1 MYNVSDAYL
10 EAIKR
15 PVIKYSITGTI
26 GSNNFNAYTIKEG
39 SFQITNQCT
48 DTNELSLGSCA
59 IGQLKATFC
68 DVSIIRNEWLDK
80 VITPSCSVEVSE
92 GQYESVP
99 LGVFTIKQ
107 AEQTAEGVQV
117 TAYDNMFKFDK
128 LFDATDK
135 DFDKTGKPY
144 YFLNKICQ
152 KCGVTL
158 GMTQNEVNALPNG
171 DNTMYICG
179 VRNGTTDYANDIE
192 TYRDALFYL
201 AQACAC
207 FATINRLGRLELRP
221 FRQSVTDYISDTDRL
236 AGAEF
241 ADYVTSFTGIYVDS
255 LYDGRTTFYGYDL
268 EKLQENLVEY
278 TERKEEEEDVVDED
292 EADIDEIQEK
302 YDQGQI
308 TEEEYAEQMAAA
320 TKKLKEDEA
329 KLKATNKYLNWL
341 NKAIAKAQANAQGTI
356 MDLEG
361 NPFLQHRDSSI
372 RSIAKVTTA
381 TELRTTIMRRLS
393 KMEYVPF
400 SCSSVFGI
408 HYDLGDRIMF
418 TDGHADDDLGCI
430 TAFDWT
436 YNGEYSMYGYG
447 ANPDE
452 STVRPKIEKAMKQAN
467 ENALN
472 RPDLEL
478 VELEDSEG
486 DPNPVALRKR
496 KAFSEETATGD
507 FWVSKTVYIWS
518 YYKYSA
524 GSVPQSGITKVKVSC
539 TTNFALCAYDPGSD
553 LYPGEQD
560 NIVAGIKRHDLMI
573 TFVAIQ
579 IPTNELDSYEL
590 PKIKFECTRVYAP
603 DPEHALDVTPQT
615 FSVPEG
621 QDTMEMTG
629 YKTVQDPENP
639 YQYWRLPVA
648 AIQYGAVAHG
658 IAEEFPQASLDFYFN
673 SLNAWNAAGVIFLDT
688 IPNIEPGDIVLPTAS
703 GQKQTAADVENI
715 ARKIAGAGSDPDE
728 YVSPS
733 YYDSVGVGGDVDVEN
748 QAMAEQI
755 GQSLEKI
762 FENLNECIRKI
773 YKPTEEGGITVDYPE
788 YYYHGGSANRLFNRV
803 DYEGHD
809 YATIGSDVPTLI
821 ADEYTR
827 QELTALPGGTH
838 LEDRYA
844 SGKTYIRVGDK
855 SGMRL
860 VGEAGQNKAHA
871 NEPFSYYLWDNHK
884 TTRAL
889 ESTGY
894 RIDSYRVDGSSNAQ
908 YLAYRLTG
916 IEGGKTYNIS
926 FDFGVLPTETPPGH
940 SSDIYFSADD
950 TKAFGMLLTT
960 NPSFNDFGSLPVDS
974 DIWHDDDPNNMYYAF
989 AGSFTPIT
997 AASLPHYEF
1006 SFTAQED
1013 KSYYIFFVTN
1023 RLSSEIQSGTYTYTM
1038 HMKLRNFISSE
1049 GLGLIDA
1056 EISFCNNPSV
1066 SSGEKWF
1073 KWNFTNGGG
1082 GGTSDLDAI
1091 EITYADYQLLTP
1103 EEKADPDKIYFI
1115 TDYPSDSM
1123 ALDDLSDVEITTP
1136 TEGQILTYDDTDDE
1150 WKNTDVDDIAPTV
1163 TEASARAN
1171 LASGDSLKTIIG
1183 KIKKWFSDLKDLAF
1197 TAIDGAG
1204 STKYLRGDGTWQAF
1218 PTIPTVGN
1226 GTITIQK
1233 NGTSV
1238 DSFTTN
1244 QSSNKSVNITMA
1256 KGDVG
1261 LGNVDNTSDLNK
1273 PISDAT
1279 AAAIAGSK
1287 TATGS
1292 VVTVT
1297 DAADIYAEEVQ
1308 AAVAAMQDLH
1318 GYPKPWAAGGGR
1330 NKLPLTASTIK
1341 ATEGGAGTW
1350 TNNAKTIDGI
1360 TYTIMTNSAGSVV
1373 GIKTNGTASAESR
1386 CRLASGLSVSNMI
1399 LNGCPSGGS
1408 TSNGY
1413 CIALT
1418 DSGYTIYADT
1428 GSGVS
1433 IGSESRTFY
1442 CTIIITR
1449 GTTVNNKIFYP
1460 MLRLSS
1466 DSDTSFVPYENICPI
1481 QGYDIVSVDR
1491 CGKNLFDAQQT
1502 RGGTVTDGQIVIDDR
1517 VDGWISASD
1526 IVIPRNTTPLYVSIK
1541 DKGTYS
1547 GSFYPELFDENHVW
1561 IDNSLIPSITFSDI
1575 TVPYNTTFTL
1585 PSNVK
1590 YIRLRG
1596 WNTNGGTA
1604 KIKTV
1609 EVCIST
1615 TNTSYE
1621 PYNGQTVSLQLGNKN
1636 LLPMTVESLK
1646 AGNTGGTWS
1655 GNVYTQNNAS
1665 FTVNTDKNGLITS
1678 IKINTS
1684 SAVTTNVS
1692 FYIGT
1697 GLSYSAGNY
1706 ILSTGD
1712 TLPSGLMFAIQT
1724 EGGNVTVSNA
1734 NSANVT
1740 NKITNSLCWI
1750 YIPNSVSVSNYT
1762 IKPML
1767 RSATVIDPTFSP
1779 YNPTLGGMVYGG
1791 QLTLNDDGSAVFVGT
1806 RYFEEFD
1813 GTEAWSSAG
1822 TGSSMYFRIART
1834 DKIAINQTNIMCSHF
1849 EKSSSPPTTTNTVVG
1864 FNVGFIN
1871 SNVDKA
1877 ITIRPN
1883 NVATDFTSVTA
1894 FKTWLANQKTAGTPV
1909 QVCVWLQNYVILH
1922 LSAEQLKLL
1931 QGTNNVWSN
1940 AGDVTLK
1947 YQPDNVIAEPKAD
1960 VQKLRDDVDD
1970 RLVGNACRNLVE
1982 DKIVGYNID
1991 SIGRISLDATY
2002 DMQIAKIRQGETY
2015 TITTNDA
2022 YLVAGYFYA
2031 KPTTTSQ
2038 SYDHIRVVDTQ
2049 SKTFIAPIDGYI
2061 AFRTLTGYATP
2072 QCEIG
2077 SSPTAYEEYYP
2088 SNRELW
2094 EMIKA
2099 LQNNG

>member
-80 VITPSCSVEVSE
+80 VITPSCRVEVSE

-107 AEQTAEGVQV
+107 VEQTAEGVQV

-236 AGAEF
+236 TGAEF

-278 TERKEEEEDVVDED
+278 TARKEEEEDAVDED
-292 EADIDEIQEK
+292 EADIAEIQEK

-341 NKAIAKAQANAQGTI
+341 NKAIAKAQANAQGVA

-452 STVRPKIEKAMKQAN
+452 ATVRPKIEKAMKQAN

-478 VELEDSEG
+478 VELEDSAG
-486 DPNPVALRKR
+486 DPKPVAIRK
-496 KAFSEETATGD
+496 KSASSTTNEN
-507 FWVSKTVYIWS
+507 WISKVIYIWS

-524 GSVPQSGITKVKVSC
+524 GSEPQSGITRVKVSC
-539 TTNFALCAYDPGSD
+539 TSNFALCTV
-553 LYPGEQD
+553 YPDRDIYPET
-560 NIVAGIKRHDLMI
+560 IVNGIQRHDLMI
-573 TFVAIQ
+573 RFVALQ
-579 IPTNELDSYEL
+579 IPANELDSYEN

-603 DPEHALDVTPQT
+603 DPDHALDVTPQT

-621 QDTMEMTG
+621 QDTVEMTS
-629 YKTVQDPENP
+629 YKTVQDPDDH
-639 YQYWRLPVA
+639 YLYWRIPTWG
-648 AIQYGAVAHG
+648 ITYGSVAHG
-658 IAEEFPQASLDFYFN
+658 IAEEYKQESIDFHFN
-673 SLNAWNAAGVIFLDT
+673 SLAAWTEAGVIFLDT
-688 IPNIEPGDIVLPTAS
+688 IPNIMPGDVVLPTAS

-715 ARKIAGAGSDPDE
+715 ARKIAGAGSDPNE

-733 YYDSVGVGGDVDVEN
+733 YFDDVNVSGGIDVEN
-748 QAMAEQI
+748 KSLSESI
-755 GQSLEKI
+755 GESLGKI
-762 FENLNECIRKI
+762 FTNLNECIRKI
-773 YKPTEEGGITVDYPE
+773 YKPTQEGGVTVDYPE

-827 QELTALPGGTH
+827 QELTALPGATH

-871 NEPFSYYLWDNHK
+871 DEPYSYYLWDNHK

-889 ESTGY
+889 ERTGY
-894 RIDSYRVDGSSNAQ
+894 RIDSYRIDGSSDAQ

-940 SSDIYFSADD
+940 SSDIYFSADN

-974 DIWHDDDPNNMYYAF
+974 DVWHDDDPDNMYYAF
-989 AGSFTPIT
+989 AGSFTPVT

-1006 SFTAQED
+1006 SFTAQEE
-1013 KSYYIFFVTN
+1013 KLYYIFFITN

-1038 HMKLRNFISSE
+1038 HMKLRDFISSE

-1066 SSGEKWF
+1066 SSGETWF
-1073 KWNFTNGGG
+1073 KWDFTNGGG
-1082 GGTSDLDAI
+1082 GGSSDVELI
-1091 EITYADYQLLTP
+1091 EISKADYDLLP
-1103 EEKADPDKIYFI
+1103 QSAKDDPNKAYFVYN
-1115 TDYPSDSM
+1115 YPAGSGGSGGAS
-1123 ALDDLSDVEITTP
+1123 ALVDLSDVDISNPSNGQVLKYNSTTHAWENAAESGGGSYPAEGAVKWDSTDGHLYSYQSGSWVELTLTAQQFIPTSVRVITTS
-1136 TEGQILTYDDTDDE
+1136 TSG
-1150 WKNTDVDDIAPTV
+1150 
-1163 TEASARAN
+1163 SA
-1171 LASGDSLKTIIG
+1171 
-1183 KIKKWFSDLKDLAF
+1183 
-1197 TAIDGAG
+1197 
-1204 STKYLRGDGTWQAF
+1204 
-1218 PTIPTVGN
+1218 
-1226 GTITIQK
+1226 
-1233 NGTSV
+1233 
-1238 DSFTTN
+1238 
-1244 QSSNKSVNITMA
+1244 
-1256 KGDVG
+1256 
-1261 LGNVDNTSDLNK
+1261 
-1273 PISDAT
+1273 
-1279 AAAIAGSK
+1279 
-1287 TATGS
+1287 
-1292 VVTVT
+1292 
-1297 DAADIYAEEVQ
+1297 
-1308 AAVAAMQDLH
+1308 AAVAYGD
-1318 GYPKPWAAGGGR
+1318 PSAA
-1330 NKLPLTASTIK
+1330 SS
-1341 ATEGGAGTW
+1341 
-1350 TNNAKTIDGI
+1350 
-1360 TYTIMTNSAGSVV
+1360 TYTEVVFTSV
-1373 GIKTNGTASAESR
+1373 R
-1386 CRLASGLSVSNMI
+1386 
-1399 LNGCPSGGS
+1399 
-1408 TSNGY
+1408 
-1413 CIALT
+1413 
-1418 DSGYTIYADT
+1418 
-1428 GSGVS
+1428 
-1433 IGSESRTFY
+1433 
-1442 CTIIITR
+1442 
-1449 GTTVNNKIFYP
+1449 
-1460 MLRLSS
+1460 
-1466 DSDTSFVPYENICPI
+1466 
-1481 QGYDIVSVDR
+1481 
-1491 CGKNLFDAQQT
+1491 
-1502 RGGTVTDGQIVIDDR
+1502 
-1517 VDGWISASD
+1517 
-1526 IVIPRNTTPLYVSIK
+1526 TTPLNVENIFTIAYPSPWKIK
-1541 DKGTYS
+1541 
-1547 GSFYPELFDENHVW
+1547 
-1561 IDNSLIPSITFSDI
+1561 SLIDGLKFTNNTTGVEQILNTGDEITW
-1575 TVPYNTTFTL
+1575 TYNTSIDYTL
-1585 PSNVK
+1585 SNV
-1590 YIRLRG
+1590 
-1596 WNTNGGTA
+1596 
-1604 KIKTV
+1604 
-1609 EVCIST
+1609 
-1615 TNTSYE
+1615 
-1621 PYNGQTVSLQLGNKN
+1621 
-1636 LLPMTVESLK
+1636 
-1646 AGNTGGTWS
+1646 
-1655 GNVYTQNNAS
+1655 
-1665 FTVNTDKNGLITS
+1665 
-1678 IKINTS
+1678 
-1684 SAVTTNVS
+1684 
-1692 FYIGT
+1692 
-1697 GLSYSAGNY
+1697 
-1706 ILSTGD
+1706 
-1712 TLPSGLMFAIQT
+1712 
-1724 EGGNVTVSNA
+1724 
-1734 NSANVT
+1734 
-1740 NKITNSLCWI
+1740 
-1750 YIPNSVSVSNYT
+1750 
-1762 IKPML
+1762 
-1767 RSATVIDPTFSP
+1767 
-1779 YNPTLGGMVYGG
+1779 
-1791 QLTLNDDGSAVFVGT
+1791 
-1806 RYFEEFD
+1806 
-1813 GTEAWSSAG
+1813 
-1822 TGSSMYFRIART
+1822 
-1834 DKIAINQTNIMCSHF
+1834 
-1849 EKSSSPPTTTNTVVG
+1849 
-1864 FNVGFIN
+1864 
-1871 SNVDKA
+1871 
-1877 ITIRPN
+1877 
-1883 NVATDFTSVTA
+1883 
-1894 FKTWLANQKTAGTPV
+1894 
-1909 QVCVWLQNYVILH
+1909 
-1922 LSAEQLKLL
+1922 
-1931 QGTNNVWSN
+1931 
-1940 AGDVTLK
+1940 
-1947 YQPDNVIAEPKAD
+1947 
-1960 VQKLRDDVDD
+1960 
-1970 RLVGNACRNLVE
+1970 
-1982 DKIVGYNID
+1982 
-1991 SIGRISLDATY
+1991 
-2002 DMQIAKIRQGETY
+2002 
-2015 TITTNDA
+2015 
-2022 YLVAGYFYA
+2022 
-2031 KPTTTSQ
+2031 
-2038 SYDHIRVVDTQ
+2038 
-2049 SKTFIAPIDGYI
+2049 
-2061 AFRTLTGYATP
+2061 
-2072 QCEIG
+2072 
-2077 SSPTAYEEYYP
+2077 
-2088 SNRELW
+2088 
-2094 EMIKA
+2094 
-2099 LQNNG
+2099 

>member
-39 SFQITNQCT
+39 SFQISNQCT

-80 VITPSCSVEVSE
+80 VITPSCKVEVSE

-255 LYDGRTTFYGYDL
+255 LYDGRTTYYGYDL
-268 EKLQENLVEY
+268 EKLQENLAEY

-292 EADIDEIQEK
+292 EADIAEIQEK

-308 TEEEYAEQMAAA
+308 TEEEYTEQMAAA

-361 NPFLQHRDSSI
+361 NPFLQHRDTSI

-452 STVRPKIEKAMKQAN
+452 ATVRPKIEKAMKQAN

-486 DPNPVALRKR
+486 DPKPVALRKR
-496 KAFSEETATGD
+496 KPFSEETATGD

-539 TTNFALCAYDPGSD
+539 TTNFALCAIDPGHD
-553 LYPGEQD
+553 VYPGDQD
-560 NIVAGIKRHDLMI
+560 NIVAGIKRHDLI
-573 TFVAIQ
+573 INFVAIQ
-579 IPTNELDSYEL
+579 IPANELDSYEL

-639 YQYWRLPVA
+639 YQYWRLPLA
-648 AIQYGAVAHG
+648 TIQYGAVAHG

-673 SLNAWNAAGVIFLDT
+673 SINAWNAAGVIFLDT

-733 YYDSVGVGGDVDVEN
+733 YFDSVSVGGDVDVEN
-748 QAMAEQI
+748 QAMAGQI

-871 NEPFSYYLWDNHK
+871 NEPYSYYLWDNHK

-908 YLAYRLTG
+908 YIAYRLTG

-926 FDFGVLPTETPPGH
+926 FDFGVLPSERPPGH
-940 SSDIYFSADD
+940 ESDIYFSADD

-974 DIWHDDDPNNMYYAF
+974 DIWHDDDPDNMYYAF
-989 AGSFTPIT
+989 AGSFTPVT

-1006 SFTAQED
+1006 SFTAQEG
-1013 KSYYIFFVTN
+1013 KSYYIFFVTC

-1066 SSGEKWF
+1066 SSGETWF

-1091 EITYADYQLLTP
+1091 EITYAEYQLLTP

-1115 TDYPSDSM
+1115 TDYPTSGGS
-1123 ALDDLSDVEITTP
+1123 LEELSDVDIDDETLSD
-1136 TEGQILTYDDTDDE
+1136 GQVLTYDDTDDK
-1150 WKNTDVDDIAPTV
+1150 WKNTDVDDVTPTI
-1163 TEASARAN
+1163 TEASVRAN

-1197 TAIDGAG
+1197 TAIDGAS

-1218 PTIPTVGN
+1218 PTIPTVN
-1226 GTITIQK
+1226 NATLTIQK
-1233 NGTSV
+1233 NGTTIET
-1238 DSFTTN
+1238 FTAN
-1244 QSSNKSVNITMA
+1244 ASSNKTANISVPTKLSDLTNDLKRLNTNTAYEPSANAYVKPTSNAIVDFYTVRRNNANIAIDNTVYGGTLLVTNWNSGNGGYNAELYIGMGDNPDLYFRGYNTNSYTSWKKVAFISDIPSSLNCLPLAGGNMTGASGIQFPTTAGNNKTGNWISAGGGYSTGTGKNGVKLICCEQSDCISGIGQDLTSLPSGYELTIVAGQRQSDGLCYISFAKHSVNTPKTYTRLGYFNGSGDLYTTGDIYEGGTALSSTYLKKDGNSTINGKITFGA
-1256 KGDVG
+1256 
-1261 LGNVDNTSDLNK
+1261 
-1273 PISDAT
+1273 SDAYGIYPSSHNKNT
-1279 AAAIAGSK
+1279 I
-1287 TATGS
+1287 GS
-1292 VVTVT
+1292 VDKSFFEAYFVNVCIGKQSTTAGVLLFYSNSHAFYSKILNNATLTANRTLTLPDASGTISVSGSSSIKTKKNVT
-1297 DAADIYAEEVQ
+1297 DMTDEEAEKLLSLRPVNYDYKNEKNGTNCYGLIAEEVQ
-1308 AAVAAMQDLH
+1308 EAGID
-1318 GYPKPWAAGGGR
+1318 YPVFTMHDDMLDEDVPA
-1330 NKLPLTASTIK
+1330 LDY
-1341 ATEGGAGTW
+1341 
-1350 TNNAKTIDGI
+1350 AK
-1360 TYTIMTNSAGSVV
+1360 
-1373 GIKTNGTASAESR
+1373 
-1386 CRLASGLSVSNMI
+1386 
-1399 LNGCPSGGS
+1399 
-1408 TSNGY
+1408 
-1413 CIALT
+1413 
-1418 DSGYTIYADT
+1418 
-1428 GSGVS
+1428 
-1433 IGSESRTFY
+1433 
-1442 CTIIITR
+1442 
-1449 GTTVNNKIFYP
+1449 
-1460 MLRLSS
+1460 
-1466 DSDTSFVPYENICPI
+1466 FVPY
-1481 QGYDIVSVDR
+1481 
-1491 CGKNLFDAQQT
+1491 L
-1502 RGGTVTDGQIVIDDR
+1502 
-1517 VDGWISASD
+1517 
-1526 IVIPRNTTPLYVSIK
+1526 IK
-1541 DKGTYS
+1541 
-1547 GSFYPELFDENHVW
+1547 
-1561 IDNSLIPSITFSDI
+1561 
-1575 TVPYNTTFTL
+1575 
-1585 PSNVK
+1585 
-1590 YIRLRG
+1590 
-1596 WNTNGGTA
+1596 
-1604 KIKTV
+1604 
-1609 EVCIST
+1609 
-1615 TNTSYE
+1615 
-1621 PYNGQTVSLQLGNKN
+1621 
-1636 LLPMTVESLK
+1636 M
-1646 AGNTGGTWS
+1646 
-1655 GNVYTQNNAS
+1655 
-1665 FTVNTDKNGLITS
+1665 
-1678 IKINTS
+1678 
-1684 SAVTTNVS
+1684 
-1692 FYIGT
+1692 
-1697 GLSYSAGNY
+1697 
-1706 ILSTGD
+1706 
-1712 TLPSGLMFAIQT
+1712 
-1724 EGGNVTVSNA
+1724 
-1734 NSANVT
+1734 
-1740 NKITNSLCWI
+1740 
-1750 YIPNSVSVSNYT
+1750 
-1762 IKPML
+1762 
-1767 RSATVIDPTFSP
+1767 
-1779 YNPTLGGMVYGG
+1779 
-1791 QLTLNDDGSAVFVGT
+1791 
-1806 RYFEEFD
+1806 
-1813 GTEAWSSAG
+1813 
-1822 TGSSMYFRIART
+1822 
-1834 DKIAINQTNIMCSHF
+1834 
-1849 EKSSSPPTTTNTVVG
+1849 
-1864 FNVGFIN
+1864 
-1871 SNVDKA
+1871 
-1877 ITIRPN
+1877 
-1883 NVATDFTSVTA
+1883 
-1894 FKTWLANQKTAGTPV
+1894 
-1909 QVCVWLQNYVILH
+1909 
-1922 LSAEQLKLL
+1922 
-1931 QGTNNVWSN
+1931 
-1940 AGDVTLK
+1940 
-1947 YQPDNVIAEPKAD
+1947 
-1960 VQKLRDDVDD
+1960 VQKQQKQI
-1970 RLVGNACRNLVE
+1970 E
-1982 DKIVGYNID
+1982 TMQKQID
-1991 SIGRISLDATY
+1991 EL
-2002 DMQIAKIRQGETY
+2002 M
-2015 TITTNDA
+2015 
-2022 YLVAGYFYA
+2022 
-2031 KPTTTSQ
+2031 
-2038 SYDHIRVVDTQ
+2038 
-2049 SKTFIAPIDGYI
+2049 
-2061 AFRTLTGYATP
+2061 
-2072 QCEIG
+2072 EI
-2077 SSPTAYEEYYP
+2077 
-2088 SNRELW
+2088 
-2094 EMIKA
+2094 KK
-2099 LQNNG
+2099 